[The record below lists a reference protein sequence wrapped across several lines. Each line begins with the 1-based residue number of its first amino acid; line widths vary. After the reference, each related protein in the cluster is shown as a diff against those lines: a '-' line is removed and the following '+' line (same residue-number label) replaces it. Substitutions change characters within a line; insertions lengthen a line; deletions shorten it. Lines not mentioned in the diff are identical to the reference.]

1 MFKTQALCKSCM
13 RIIFGIRQLGT
24 KTTLAVEGVTTES
37 IILEL
42 ISKKKKQFKNNVD
55 NETLWLFLNIIK
67 KHCDSK
73 FFSLYPIGVLWR
85 HHFEQQLDGAKIC
98 KFQLF
103 MLCAYLRNNKQVYFE
118 IIACKTKTII
128 NVWLLIIL
136 GNDYIIMTSS
146 G

>member
-42 ISKKKKQFKNNVD
+42 ISKKKFKFLNNFNPTPTFFILLLNWFSVD

-73 FFSLYPIGVLWR
+73 FL
-85 HHFEQQLDGAKIC
+85 
-98 KFQLF
+98 
-103 MLCAYLRNNKQVYFE
+103 VYTRLGS
-118 IIACKTKTII
+118 CD
-128 NVWLLIIL
+128 VIIL
-136 GNDYIIMTSS
+136 NNSWMGPKYANFSYLCCVLIFVINKYILKLLHVRLKQ
-146 G
+146 